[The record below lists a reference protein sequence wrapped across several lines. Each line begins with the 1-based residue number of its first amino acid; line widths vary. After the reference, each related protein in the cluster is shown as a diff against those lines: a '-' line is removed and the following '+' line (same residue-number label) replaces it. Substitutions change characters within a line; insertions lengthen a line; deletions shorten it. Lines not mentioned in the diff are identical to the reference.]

1 MHLGE
6 KIAKIMDIF
15 VCFEYVVIQKNGID
29 RKV

>member
-15 VCFEYVVIQKNGID
+15 VCFEYVLIQKKKWD
-29 RKV
+29 R